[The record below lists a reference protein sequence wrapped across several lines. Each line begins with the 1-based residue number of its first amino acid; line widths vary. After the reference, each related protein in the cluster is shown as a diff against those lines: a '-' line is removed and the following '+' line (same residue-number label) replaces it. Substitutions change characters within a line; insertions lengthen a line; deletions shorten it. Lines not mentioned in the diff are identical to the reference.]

1 MEQIESNNV
10 EQDAGN
16 EMERNERLKS
26 LRLAKKEAE
35 RRIMESQGNS
45 ERMLKAA
52 QWLVRINAAIEALET
67 EDEAEAVAA

>member
-1 MEQIESNNV
+1 
-10 EQDAGN
+10 
-16 EMERNERLKS
+16 
-26 LRLAKKEAE
+26 
-35 RRIMESQGNS
+35 MESQGNS